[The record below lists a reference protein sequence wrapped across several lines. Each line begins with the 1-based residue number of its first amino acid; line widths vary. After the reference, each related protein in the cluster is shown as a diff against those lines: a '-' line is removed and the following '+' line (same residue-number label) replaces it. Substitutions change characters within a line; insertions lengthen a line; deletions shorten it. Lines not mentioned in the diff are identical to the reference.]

1 MNQSAQAVLTI
12 YIFNQGNISQGK
24 FFYLEGKPCFIANMT
39 LAKWWINFKGYSIS
53 KRILD
58 SLPRGTQIIY
68 KRLDLNTYY
77 TANRNR
83 FEKHGIL
90 IKAGKFPHD
99 QWVLPLKQWDTHQG
113 KIEEP
118 TNLPLMDL
126 EDWSG
131 RAEGSGRN
139 HLLSTPR
146 LSHTVSDE
154 RWNSLRQKV
163 DKLKGADRW
172 SVAVS

>member
-1 MNQSAQAVLTI
+1 MSQPAQAVLTI
-12 YIFNQGNISQGK
+12 YIFKQGNVAQGK
-24 FFYLEGKPCFIANMT
+24 FCYLEGKPCFIANMT
-39 LAKWWINFKGYSIS
+39 ERKFWRNYKGYSIS

-77 TANRNR
+77 TTNRNR

-90 IKAGKFPHD
+90 VKEGKFPHD
-99 QWVLPLKQWDTHQG
+99 QWVLPLKVWDTHRGQVG
-113 KIEEP
+113 EP
-118 TNLPLMDL
+118 KNLPLMDL
-126 EDWSG
+126 EDWKRSG
-131 RAEGSGRN
+131 RVEMSVSCPAEI
-139 HLLSTPR
+139 STSRP
-146 LSHTVSDE
+146 VSQE
-154 RWNSLRQKV
+154 KWNLLRQKV